1 MGILKTLRVTLLKDG
16 TQAVINA
23 TDFNPAVHRES
34 AAPKKK
40 AVKKGRAK

>member
-16 TQAVINA
+16 TQALINA
-23 TDFNPAVHRES
+23 TDFDPSVHRES

-40 AVKKGRAK
+40 VAKKERA